1 MQITRE
7 ESNRDLEQ
15 NVQQYLTFMI
25 GGEEY
30 AVSLL
35 QVKEI
40 IEYDTVTQ
48 VPKTPEW
55 IRGVINLRG
64 SVVPV
69 IDLAVKLRQPPSVA
83 GKLTCIVITE
93 VQTGDD
99 AAVMGIMADSV
110 RQVIDLK
117 PQDIEEPPTFGTRI
131 KVDYLLGM
139 ARSGK
144 KFCLLLDTEKVLS
157 VDELLELPDSVE
169 EEGASQ
175 SKPEIVPDQSALEPS
190 ATSEASVWPT
200 PDSCRVTPLKLP
212 KAREHSGPGQ
222 FQRRHTT

>member
-1 MQITRE
+1 
-7 ESNRDLEQ
+7 
-15 NVQQYLTFMI
+15 MI
-25 GGEEY
+25 GGEES

-35 QVKEI
+35 KVKEI

-69 IDLAVKLRQPPSVA
+69 IDLAVKLRQPPSVT

-93 VQTGDD
+93 VQSSDE

-117 PQDIEEPPTFGTRI
+117 PHDIEEPPTFGTRGKI
-131 KVDYLLGM
+131 DSLLGL
-139 ARSGK
+139 ARSGQK
-144 KFCLLLDTEKVLS
+144 YCLL
-157 VDELLELPDSVE
+157 
-169 EEGASQ
+169 
-175 SKPEIVPDQSALEPS
+175 
-190 ATSEASVWPT
+190 
-200 PDSCRVTPLKLP
+200 
-212 KAREHSGPGQ
+212 
-222 FQRRHTT
+222 FHTG

>member
-1 MQITRE
+1 MTSQDTYS
-7 ESNRDLEQ
+7 ESAQ
-15 NVQQYLTFMI
+15 KIQQHLTFMI

-30 AVSLL
+30 AISLL
-35 QVKEI
+35 KVKEI
-40 IEYDTVTQ
+40 IEFDTVTE

-69 IDLAVKLRQPPSVA
+69 VDLAVKFRQAPSIA

-93 VQTGDD
+93 VECEG
-99 AAVMGIMADSV
+99 AATVMGIMADSV

-117 PQDIEEPPTFGTRI
+117 PQDVEPPPTFGTRV

-144 KFCLLLDTEKVLS
+144 KFCLILDTEKVLS
-157 VDELLELPDSVE
+157 TDELLELPDAVDQAD
-169 EEGASQ
+169 GNQ
-175 SKPEIVPDQSALEPS
+175 LPELGLPEVGVDSDTALNTEVSEEPS
-190 ATSEASVWPT
+190 PE
-200 PDSCRVTPLKLP
+200 
-212 KAREHSGPGQ
+212 
-222 FQRRHTT
+222 

>member
-1 MQITRE
+1 MQITKE
-7 ESNRDLEQ
+7 EINQDSEQ

-35 QVKEI
+35 KVKEI

-69 IDLAVKLRQPPSVA
+69 IDLAVKFRQASSVV

-93 VQTGDD
+93 VQCGDE

-110 RQVIDLK
+110 RQVIDLR
-117 PQDIEEPPTFGTRI
+117 PRDIEESPAFGTRV

-157 VDELLELPDSVE
+157 TDELLELPDSVE
-169 EEGASQ
+169 PSLELPQ
-175 SKPEIVPDQSALEPS
+175 PELELHQTQLHQAQLHQAPILLEPS
-190 ATSEASVWPT
+190 ATPDASEEANP
-200 PDSCRVTPLKLP
+200 
-212 KAREHSGPGQ
+212 E
-222 FQRRHTT
+222 

>member
-7 ESNRDLEQ
+7 EINRETEQ

-35 QVKEI
+35 KVKEI

-48 VPKTPEW
+48 IPKTPEW

-69 IDLAVKLRQPPSVA
+69 IDLAVKFRQAPSVA

-93 VQTGDD
+93 VQSGDE
-99 AAVMGIMADSV
+99 ASVMGIMADSV
-110 RQVIDLK
+110 RQVIDLR
-117 PQDIEEPPTFGTRI
+117 PQDVEEPPTFGTRI

-157 VDELLELPDSVE
+157 TDELLELPDTVE
-169 EEGASQ
+169 QVASASEQ
-175 SKPEIVPDQSALEPS
+175 EHDLS
-190 ATSEASVWPT
+190 ATPVPVELTAT
-200 PDSCRVTPLKLP
+200 PDVKEETSP
-212 KAREHSGPGQ
+212 E
-222 FQRRHTT
+222 

>member
-1 MQITRE
+1 MQIARE
-7 ESNRDLEQ
+7 EISRDTDQ

-35 QVKEI
+35 KVKEI
-40 IEYDTVTQ
+40 IEYDTVTEI
-48 VPKTPEW
+48 PKTPEW

-69 IDLAVKLRQPPSVA
+69 IDLAVKFRQAPSVV

-93 VQTGDD
+93 VDTGEE

-110 RQVIDLK
+110 RQVIDLR
-117 PQDIEEPPTFGTRI
+117 PQDIEESPSFGTRI

-157 VDELLELPDSVE
+157 TDELLELPDSVE
-169 EEGASQ
+169 QPSGNTQ
-175 SKPEIVPDQSALEPS
+175 PEIELSPEPVFRDS
-190 ATSEASVWPT
+190 STTPATSEETQA
-200 PDSCRVTPLKLP
+200 
-212 KAREHSGPGQ
+212 E
-222 FQRRHTT
+222 

>member
-7 ESNRDLEQ
+7 ETTRDTEQ

-35 QVKEI
+35 KVKEI

-69 IDLAVKLRQPPSVA
+69 IDLAVKFRQAPSVA
-83 GKLTCIVITE
+83 AKLTCIVITE
-93 VQTGDD
+93 VQCGDE

-110 RQVIDLK
+110 RQVIDLR

-131 KVDYLLGM
+131 RVDYMLGM

-157 VDELLELPDSVE
+157 TDELLELPDSVE
-169 EEGASQ
+169 LATANPQ
-175 SKPEIVPDQSALEPS
+175 PEIQLPPAPVLLEDSDAPDASEE
-190 ATSEASVWPT
+190 TSPE
-200 PDSCRVTPLKLP
+200 
-212 KAREHSGPGQ
+212 
-222 FQRRHTT
+222 

>member
-7 ESNRDLEQ
+7 ETSRDTKTS
-15 NVQQYLTFMI
+15 VQQYLTFMI
-25 GGEEY
+25 GNEEY

-35 QVKEI
+35 RVKEI

-48 VPKTPEW
+48 IPKTPEW

-69 IDLAVKLRQPPSVA
+69 FDLAVKFRQAPSVA

-93 VQTGDD
+93 VLGVQSGEE
-99 AAVMGIMADSV
+99 AAVLGIMADSV
-110 RQVIDLK
+110 RQVIDLR
-117 PQDIEEPPTFGTRI
+117 PQDIEESPTFGTRV

-157 VDELLELPDSVE
+157 TDELLELPDLAERATGESQPELELLTAPDPGEAPTTPASSE
-169 EEGASQ
+169 ETQ
-175 SKPEIVPDQSALEPS
+175 SE
-190 ATSEASVWPT
+190 
-200 PDSCRVTPLKLP
+200 
-212 KAREHSGPGQ
+212 
-222 FQRRHTT
+222 

>member
-1 MQITRE
+1 MQITKE
-7 ESNRDLEQ
+7 EINRGTEQ
-15 NVQQYLTFMI
+15 NLQQYLTFMI

-35 QVKEI
+35 KVKEI
-40 IEYDTVTQ
+40 IEYDTVTE
-48 VPKTPEW
+48 VPKTPAW

-69 IDLAVKLRQPPSVA
+69 IDLAVKFRQAPSVA

-93 VQTGDD
+93 VQCEGEMTL
-99 AAVMGIMADSV
+99 MGIMADSV

-117 PQDIEEPPTFGTRI
+117 PQEIEAPPTFGTRV

-144 KFCLLLDTEKVLS
+144 KFCLILDTEKVLS
-157 VDELLELPDSVE
+157 TEDLLELPDSVE
-169 EEGASQ
+169 ENMQ
-175 SKPEIVPDQSALEPS
+175 DPQPEA
-190 ATSEASVWPT
+190 ASVAT
-200 PDSCRVTPLKLP
+200 PVACEPAGV
-212 KAREHSGPGQ
+212 GPGEVAEKEAAEV
-222 FQRRHTT
+222 HPE

>member
-7 ESNRDLEQ
+7 EINRDVEQ
-15 NVQQYLTFMI
+15 HVQQYLTFMI

-35 QVKEI
+35 KVKEI

-69 IDLAVKLRQPPSVA
+69 IDLAVKLRQAPSIA

-93 VQTGDD
+93 VKSGDE

-110 RQVIDLK
+110 RQVIDLR
-117 PQDIEEPPTFGTRI
+117 PQEIETPPAFGTRI
-131 KVDYLLGM
+131 KIDYLLGM

-157 VDELLELPDSVE
+157 TDELLELPDSAEQADENSQAEPEVPA
-169 EEGASQ
+169 AS
-175 SKPEIVPDQSALEPS
+175 VLDLSAIT
-190 ATSEASVWPT
+190 ATSEET
-200 PDSCRVTPLKLP
+200 
-212 KAREHSGPGQ
+212 ENE
-222 FQRRHTT
+222 

>member
-1 MQITRE
+1 MQMTSQDTYS
-7 ESNRDLEQ
+7 ESAQ
-15 NVQQYLTFMI
+15 KIQQHLTFMI

-30 AVSLL
+30 AISLL
-35 QVKEI
+35 KVKEI
-40 IEYDTVTQ
+40 IEFDTVTE

-69 IDLAVKLRQPPSVA
+69 VDLAVKFRQAPSIA

-93 VQTGDD
+93 VECEG
-99 AAVMGIMADSV
+99 AATVMGIMADSV

-117 PQDIEEPPTFGTRI
+117 PQDVEPPPTFGTRV

-144 KFCLLLDTEKVLS
+144 KFCLILDTEKVLS
-157 VDELLELPDSVE
+157 TDELLELPDAVDQAD
-169 EEGASQ
+169 GNQ
-175 SKPEIVPDQSALEPS
+175 LPELGLPEVGVDSDTALNTEVSEEPS
-190 ATSEASVWPT
+190 PE
-200 PDSCRVTPLKLP
+200 
-212 KAREHSGPGQ
+212 
-222 FQRRHTT
+222 